1 MLSALKLAQKRGRDG
16 DTDSDSVVGS
26 GSDTSDDDEK
36 YPRPQA
42 GAGAAT
48 LPGNAKKPTT
58 KQRRVTAK
66 ADKPKFVT
74 EGEHAPRPPAPPVTY
89 PDFKGDLWLGALW
102 SVPVASIPAADLDKH
117 LQALTC
123 EPNKGKKQYT
133 FNAVQHKFHI
143 GKVVGQR
150 LYMPCW
156 YARQVF
162 PNAVPTRNAYTRGEA
177 MREEVRFTGK
187 IFSHPPQQQAVAAY
201 HAHVKANPLCSGCIV
216 SLPCGYGKTVWFL
229 YVAALLKR
237 VTLVLVHKLPLVDQ
251 WIEEARRFMPACRA
265 GYITADSRRI
275 EGVDLIV
282 ASTQSLFSHIEKREP
297 YVARLFERVGLVCMD
312 EGHHAVASTF
322 SRVFN
327 ACPALYRIVLTATPR
342 RKDGLMPQLQL
353 MAGPVIFRAFRQV
366 GEVHVVNLQYVSDE
380 FPDLYRGKILQ
391 SAEMVN
397 RLSKDPGRNDMAC
410 EIMRVLV
417 AQGRRIL
424 VVTPR
429 VDQITVLAE
438 AMRALLAPSAAT
450 LVRKVSMFVKD
461 KPPAKRRRRKDETP
475 EQAAALADEARWAW
489 EDAGPHGS
497 VQEFDTPLVGTV
509 MSGMG
514 QLERE
519 LQYEATV
526 VIATSDMMD
535 EGISYKQWDTLLD
548 LDNMA
553 DCEQVDGRIFRTCPE
568 KKVPL
573 VVDVWMDG
581 NMFAGSFWKRHA
593 YYKQEGFSRRFI
605 KASGVADLPD
615 PAYWDAFDRPAPA
628 VM

>member
-1 MLSALKLAQKRGRDG
+1 MKRAREAVV
-16 DTDSDSVVGS
+16 DSSS
-26 GSDTSDDDEK
+26 SDDDSNDGDDDEIHD
-36 YPRPQA
+36 
-42 GAGAAT
+42 GGAAGSGLGPGLV
-48 LPGNAKKPTT
+48 LPLPRKVSKKPE
-58 KQRRVTAK
+58 
-66 ADKPKFVT
+66 KPKFVT
-74 EGEHAPRPPAPPVTY
+74 EGDYAPRPPAPPVTY
-89 PDFKGDLWLGALW
+89 PDYKGDLWLGALW
-102 SVPVASIPAADLDKH
+102 SVPVAAVPAGDLDKH
-117 LQALTC
+117 LRALTC

-133 FNAVQHKFHI
+133 FGAVQQKFHI
-143 GKVVGQR
+143 GYVFGTR

-156 YARQVF
+156 YARQVY
-162 PNAVPTRNAYTRGEA
+162 PNTPPTRNAYTRGAA
-177 MREEVRFTGK
+177 MRAEVRFAGK
-187 IFSHPPQQQAVAAY
+187 IFSHPPQQQAVQAY
-201 HAHVKANPLCSGCIV
+201 HAHIKANPLCSGCIV

-265 GYITADSRRI
+265 GYITADARRI
-275 EGVDLIV
+275 EGVDIIV
-282 ASTQSLFSHIEKREP
+282 ASTQSLFSHIEKKEP
-297 YVARLFERVGLVCMD
+297 YVTRLFELVGLVCMD

-366 GEVHVVNLQYVSDE
+366 GEVHVVNLEYVTDAHPE
-380 FPDLYRGKILQ
+380 LYRGKMLQ

-397 RLSKDPGRNDMAC
+397 RLSKDDVRNDMAC
-410 EIMRVLV
+410 EVMRLLV

-429 VDQITVLAE
+429 VEQIHVLAN
-438 AMRALLAPSAAT
+438 AMRRILAPHTAA
-450 LVRKVSMFVKD
+450 LVRKVRMFVKD
-461 KPPAKRRRRKDETP
+461 KAPPKRRRRKTETP
-475 EQAAALADEARWAW
+475 EEAARLADEARWAW
-489 EDAGPHGS
+489 EDSGPHGS
-497 VQEFDTPLVGTV
+497 FQDFDTPLVGTV
-509 MSGMG
+509 MSGMA

-548 LDNMA
+548 MDNMA

-573 VVDVWMDG
+573 VVDVWIAG
-581 NMFAGSFWKRHA
+581 GMFGGLFWKRHA
-593 YYKQEGFSRRFI
+593 YYKQEGFSRHFL
-605 KASGVADLPD
+605 KAGCATELPE
-615 PAYWDAFDRPAPA
+615 PTYWDAFDRPAPA